1 MPEVNAD
8 EIRVEKHLT
17 LLRDWKNGPRKP
29 EHNRFEAT
37 IALLIER
44 LEELREGD
52 NDWEDV

>member
-37 IALLIER
+37 ITLLIER